1 MTTKQ
6 DVKSLART
14 KQIREGFLKK
24 KNTYK
29 EGILTWMTE
38 LWTITSS
45 EKDKYIEVTFLYYS

>member
-6 DVKSLART
+6 DLKSLDQK

-29 EGILTWMTE
+29 EGILTWTTE
-38 LWTITSS
+38 LWTILLQR
-45 EKDKYIEVTFLYYS
+45 KINI